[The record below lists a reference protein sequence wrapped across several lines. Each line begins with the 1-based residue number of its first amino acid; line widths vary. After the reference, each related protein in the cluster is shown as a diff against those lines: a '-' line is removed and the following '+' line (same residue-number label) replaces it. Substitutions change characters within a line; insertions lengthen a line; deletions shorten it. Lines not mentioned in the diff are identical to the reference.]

1 MRASGS
7 SNRNFDHSENI
18 VQACRYKTTCFYVQK
33 SVEIRKSLISS
44 ALQDFEC
51 IRRRL
56 VIMLL
61 PSKVRFNISKY
72 LFGCKL

>member
-1 MRASGS
+1 MRESGS

-44 ALQDFEC
+44 ALQDFE
-51 IRRRL
+51 
-56 VIMLL
+56 
-61 PSKVRFNISKY
+61 
-72 LFGCKL
+72 